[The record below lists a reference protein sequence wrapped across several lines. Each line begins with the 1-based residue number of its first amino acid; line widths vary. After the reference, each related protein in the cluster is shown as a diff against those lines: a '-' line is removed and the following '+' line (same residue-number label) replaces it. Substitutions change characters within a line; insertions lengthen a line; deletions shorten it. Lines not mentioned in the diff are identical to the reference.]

1 MTEHG
6 HGKKQERKIVVY
18 SVSTHDS
25 VFSHATCNYFQR
37 RRGQAWVGNK
47 GEHTDS
53 AHAPPPPGPQ
63 LDRVALSWRLED
75 RRVELGKRKQESMRG
90 QAR

>member
-6 HGKKQERKIVVY
+6 HGKRQERKIVVY
-18 SVSTHDS
+18 SVSTHEL
-25 VFSHATCNYFQR
+25 VFSHATGNYFQR
-37 RRGQAWVGNK
+37 RRGKAWIGNK

-53 AHAPPPPGPQ
+53 AQAPPPPRPQ

-75 RRVELGKRKQESMRG
+75 RRVELGRSKQESMRG